1 MRAFGQRSLW
11 SILLT
16 LLSVVIVSAQA
27 NQCSIFLDEALSAL
41 EDNCDGTGRNEACY
55 GYNQISA
62 SFISD
67 VSDDFFTQPSDKS
80 AIAELASI
88 NTAPFNAN
96 NSTWGVALMNI
107 QANLPNT
114 LPGQSVT
121 FILMGDME
129 VENAVDPENAFN
141 PSDGVEIA
149 ITSPAGAN
157 IRSGAGLNFN
167 VIGGVRPEE
176 TLLTDGISEDGA
188 WYRVA
193 YDDRVAWINE
203 VVFDTTTEGL
213 ADLPTL
219 TDDLQTPM
227 QAFYLR
233 TGIGQTDCTEAP
245 DDLLIVQG
253 PEDIEVNITANG
265 ADIRIGSTVGLRT
278 IEIDGEL
285 FLEVIAISGEIEF
298 MGQILRPGQRSLAC
312 LGESDSRG
320 LDGEDNDLTVTCEPT
335 PPETAENFG
344 EDWCVLERLP
354 TNLLNYD
361 IEILCPGETP
371 AVVTNTNRGGG
382 ATSSNVATVDCS
394 TMSLISPLSPVNSG
408 NHTFSWT
415 PAQGDNITYQLV
427 FWDFAGNEVESFYT
441 SETLYNINLGLDT
454 STGGEFSWEV
464 RAYQNGTY
472 ACVTF
477 RSPQLTRTGELNP
490 VVTSPGAD
498 PVFTASRGACF
509 DNGSTYETTVSWANA
524 PSTPVTID
532 WEDDAGLPGSTSSG
546 AISGSAN
553 IQTGYYFYTFTYI
566 DVTAG
571 GQTISLGGC

>member
-1 MRAFGQRSLW
+1 MRGFRQRSLW
-11 SILLT
+11 SVLLSLLT
-16 LLSVVIVSAQA
+16 IVIVSAQT
-27 NQCSIFLDEALSAL
+27 NECSVFLDEALSAL

-62 SFISD
+62 SFISE
-67 VSDDFFTQPSDKS
+67 VSEDFFTQPSDKS
-80 AIAELASI
+80 DIAEIASI

-129 VENAVDPENAFN
+129 VENAVDPENVFN
-141 PSDGVEIA
+141 PSEGVEIT

-157 IRSGAGLNFN
+157 VRSGAGLNFN
-167 VIGGVRPEE
+167 VIGGIQPDE
-176 TLLTDGISEDGA
+176 TLLTDGVSEDGA

-193 YDDRVAWINE
+193 FDERVAWINE
-203 VVFDTTTEGL
+203 VVFDTTASEL

-219 TDDLQTPM
+219 SDDLRTPM

-233 TGIGQTDCTEAP
+233 TGIGQTDCAEAP

-253 PEDIEVNITANG
+253 PENIEVNITANG
-265 ADIRIGSTVGLRT
+265 ADIRIGSTIGLRT
-278 IEIDGEL
+278 VEIDGEL
-285 FLEVIAISGEIEF
+285 FLELIVFAGEVEF
-298 MGQILRPGQRSLAC
+298 MGQTLRAGQHSYAC
-312 LGESDSRG
+312 LGEEGDLG
-320 LDGEDNDLTVTCEPT
+320 LDGEENDLIVTCDPT
-335 PPETAENFG
+335 PPETVEDFG

-354 TNLLNYD
+354 GNLLNYD

-371 AVVTNTNRGGG
+371 VVVTNTSRGG
-382 ATSSNVATVDCS
+382 ATSSNVAGVDCS
-394 TMSLISPLSPVNSG
+394 TMSLISPLGPVNSG

-415 PAQGDNITYQLV
+415 PAQGNNITYQLV

-441 SETLYNINLGLDT
+441 TDTSYNVNLGLDT
-454 STGGEFSWEV
+454 STGGQFSWEV
-464 RAYQNGTY
+464 RAYQNGAY

-490 VVTSPGAD
+490 VVTSPGAA
-498 PVFTASRGACF
+498 PVFTASRGPCF
-509 DNGSTYETTVSWANA
+509 SNGSTYETTVSWQNA

-532 WEDDAGLPGSTSSG
+532 WTDDLGSPGSASSG
-546 AISGSAN
+546 ATSGSAN
-553 IQTGYYFYTFTYI
+553 IQTSYYFYTFQTMT
-566 DVTAG
+566 VTAG
-571 GQTISLGGC
+571 GQTIDLGAC